1 MASQS
6 DQPDEVAAKV
16 AGLTEEL
23 RLAGERLA
31 AVNDEEAEDKEQVSD
46 AGSRAAGQIPLAEA
60 EMSELI
66 MQKIG
71 EITDSPHYERVRLEL
86 RMSELTAE
94 IEQLT
99 KPSDGQDG
107 IR

>member
-1 MASQS
+1 MASPS

-16 AGLTEEL
+16 AGLTKEL

-31 AVNDEEAEDKEQVSD
+31 AVHDEQAQDNEQVSD
-46 AGSRAAGQIPLAEA
+46 AESSAAESTPLAEA
-60 EMSELI
+60 EMSGLI
-66 MQKIG
+66 RQKIG
-71 EITDSPHYERVRLEL
+71 EITDSSHYERVRLEL
-86 RMSELTAE
+86 RMSALTAA

-107 IR
+107 NH